1 MNGTNGD
8 RVSGSKPEEIV
19 VLDFGAQYGHLISRR
34 FRTLGVFSE
43 LVPNT
48 ITSEDLLKKNVK
60 GIIFSG
66 GPSSVYA
73 SGAPSFDHA
82 ILEMG
87 VPILGIC
94 YGLQLLAKEF
104 GGQVS
109 RTGTREYGK
118 ATLHITDHKDLF
130 VKIPDKITS
139 WMSHGDK
146 VEKLPSEFETIASSD
161 SSAYAAIRNK
171 EKRLYGVQFHPEVTH
186 TDSGMKILENF
197 AFEICKCKGVW
208 QMGPFIETSIETIK
222 KRIGGEEQ
230 VFCALSGGV
239 DSSTTALLIHKAIG
253 DRLTCIF
260 VDHGLLREG
269 ENEWVVKILKE
280 SFDMKVIVVD
290 ARDRFLDKLKGVID
304 PEHKRK
310 IIGEEF
316 IKVFAEKSD
325 EMGPFS
331 WLAQGTLYPDVVE
344 SAGASGTS
352 SKIKSH
358 HNVGGLPSE
367 IGFKLLEPLRDLYK
381 DEVREIASLLGIPD
395 EITKRHP
402 FPGPGLAVRIIGEV
416 TDEKVS
422 ICRKASEIV
431 DQELKKAD
439 LYDHV
444 WQSFATVGDD
454 RATGVQGDEGIYGHI
469 VTIRVIES
477 DDAMTANWS
486 KLPYDLLERIS
497 SRITNEVPDVTW
509 VTYVVSNKPPATIE
523 PQ

>member
-1 MNGTNGD
+1 MNGSVGAN
-8 RVSGSKPEEIV
+8 VNGSKPEEIV
-19 VLDFGAQYGHLISRR
+19 VLDFGAQYGHLICRR

-48 ITSEDLLKKNVK
+48 ITSEELSKKNVK

-66 GPSSVYA
+66 GPSSVYS
-73 SGAPSFDHA
+73 SGAPSFDRG
-82 ILEMG
+82 ILDKG

-94 YGLQLLAKEF
+94 YGLQLLAKEY
-104 GGQVS
+104 GGQVV
-109 RTGTREYGK
+109 RTGTREYGT
-118 ATLHITDHKDLF
+118 ATLHINDHSDLLAN
-130 VKIPDKITS
+130 IPDKIIS

-146 VEKLPSEFETIASSD
+146 VESLPSGFETIAYSD
-161 SSAYAAIRNK
+161 GSPFAAIRNR

-186 TDSGMKILENF
+186 TESGTKILENF
-197 AFEICKCKGVW
+197 AFEICKCTGVW
-208 QMGPFIETSIETIK
+208 QMRPFIETSIETIK
-222 KRIGGEEQ
+222 KRIGGEER

-269 ENEWVVKILKE
+269 ENEWVVKILKD
-280 SFDMKVIVVD
+280 SLNLKLVIVD
-290 ARDRFLDKLKGVID
+290 ARERFLGKLKGIID
-304 PEHKRK
+304 PEDKRK

-316 IKVFAEKSD
+316 IKIFTEKSD
-325 EMGPFS
+325 ELGPFQ

-344 SAGASGTS
+344 SAGTSGTS

-381 DEVREIASLLGIPD
+381 DEVRDIASILGIPN

-416 TDEKVS
+416 TKEKVS
-422 ICRKASEIV
+422 ICRKASAIV
-431 DQELKKAD
+431 DQEMKKAD
-439 LYDHV
+439 LYDRV
-444 WQSFATVGDD
+444 WQAFAIVGDD

-497 SRITNEVPDVTW
+497 NRITNEVPGVTW
-509 VTYVVSNKPPATIE
+509 VTFGVSNKPPATIE

>member
-1 MNGTNGD
+1 MNGAKGD
-8 RVSGSKPEEIV
+8 RVNGSKPEEIV
-19 VLDFGAQYGHLISRR
+19 VLDFGAQYGHLICRR
-34 FRTLGVFSE
+34 FRTMGVFSE
-43 LVPNT
+43 LVPHT
-48 ITSEDLLKKNVK
+48 ITSEELSKKNVK

-66 GPSSVYA
+66 GPSSVL
-73 SGAPSFDHA
+73 SLGAPSFDHG
-82 ILEMG
+82 ILEKG

-104 GGQVS
+104 GGRVA

-118 ATLHITDHKDLF
+118 ATLHINDHSDLLAD
-130 VKIPDKITS
+130 IPDKIIS

-146 VEKLPSEFETIASSD
+146 VERLPSDFEAIAYSD
-161 SSAYAAIRNK
+161 GSPFAAIRNRK
-171 EKRLYGVQFHPEVTH
+171 KRLYGVQFHPEVTH
-186 TDSGMKILENF
+186 TEGGTKILENF
-197 AFEICKCKGVW
+197 AFEICKCTGVW
-208 QMGPFIETSIETIK
+208 EMESFIETSIETIK
-222 KRIGGEEQ
+222 KQIVGEER

-239 DSSTTALLIHKAIG
+239 DSSTTALLIHRAIG
-253 DRLTCIF
+253 DKLTCIF

-269 ENEWVVKILKE
+269 ENEWVIKILKG
-280 SFDMKVIVVD
+280 SFDLKVIFVD
-290 ARDRFLDKLKGVID
+290 ARERFLGRLRGIID
-304 PEHKRK
+304 PEEKRR

-316 IKVFAEKSD
+316 IKIFTEQSK
-325 EMGPFS
+325 ELGPFQ

-344 SAGASGTS
+344 SAGTGGSS

-381 DEVREIASLLGIPD
+381 DEVREIASILGIPD

-416 TDEKVS
+416 TNEKVS

-431 DQELKKAD
+431 DQEMRKSG

-444 WQSFATVGDD
+444 WQAFAIVGDD
-454 RATGVQGDEGIYGHI
+454 RATGIQGDEGIYGHI

-497 SRITNEVPDVTW
+497 SRITNEVPDVAW
-509 VTYVVSNKPPATIE
+509 VTFGVSNKPPATIE

>member
-1 MNGTNGD
+1 
-8 RVSGSKPEEIV
+8 
-19 VLDFGAQYGHLISRR
+19 
-34 FRTLGVFSE
+34 
-43 LVPNT
+43 
-48 ITSEDLLKKNVK
+48 
-60 GIIFSG
+60 
-66 GPSSVYA
+66 
-73 SGAPSFDHA
+73 
-82 ILEMG
+82 
-87 VPILGIC
+87 
-94 YGLQLLAKEF
+94 
-104 GGQVS
+104 
-109 RTGTREYGK
+109 
-118 ATLHITDHKDLF
+118 
-130 VKIPDKITS
+130 
-139 WMSHGDK
+139 
-146 VEKLPSEFETIASSD
+146 
-161 SSAYAAIRNK
+161 
-171 EKRLYGVQFHPEVTH
+171 
-186 TDSGMKILENF
+186 MKILENF
-197 AFEICKCKGVW
+197 AFKICKCHGVW

-222 KRIGGEEQ
+222 KRIGGEGR

-269 ENEWVVKILKE
+269 ENDWVIKVLKD
-280 SFDMKVIVVD
+280 SFDMKVIIVD
-290 ARDRFLDKLKGVID
+290 ARDRFLDKLKGIID

-316 IKVFAEKSD
+316 IKVFTEKSA
-325 EMGPFS
+325 ELGPFS

-344 SAGASGTS
+344 SADTSGTS

-358 HNVGGLPSE
+358 HNVGGLPPE

-381 DEVREIASLLGIPD
+381 DEVREIASILGIPN

-416 TDEKVS
+416 TEEKVS

-431 DQELKKAD
+431 DQEMKKAD
-439 LYDHV
+439 LYDQV
-444 WQSFATVGDD
+444 WQAFAIVGED
-454 RATGVQGDEGIYGHI
+454 RATGVQGDKGVYGHI

-486 KLPYDLLERIS
+486 KLPYDLLERMS
-497 SRITNEVPDVTW
+497 SRITNEVPDVSW